1 MNGPAP
7 ARRKVC
13 ITIQSVNLNV
23 RVQFGSTFSRPDA
36 WFLWG
41 FFVPEGTVLLLNCH
55 AQLKQTVAA
64 ATAGASNQMF
74 WVFGF
79 YFIFFLNSCRV
90 LLSSQP
96 EVLSGKQMGRR
107 S

>member
-64 ATAGASNQMF
+64 ATAGTSNQMF

-79 YFIFFLNSCRV
+79 SFPCRV